1 MSGLTREND
10 RQSTDFRLRGYHPL
24 WRNFPGPSASP
35 WISYCRLELQLE
47 VTLPT
52 TPTAKRS
59 QAYRQSVW
67 AIFPVRS
74 PLLRKSSFLSLP
86 EDTEMFQFSSF
97 ASATYGFSRGC
108 RSELR
113 PVSGFGHLRINAWL
127 AAPRS
132 LAQPSH
138 VLRRLSTPKHPPD
151 TLNNLTTLVENL
163 CSRDILC
170 SYFVVTTFPEMSMSV
185 SRAAFPLRPQAGL
198 RAPSGGRRPRR
209 RGTATTPGTSASLQR
224 RIGPP
229 GPGEWWRRQES
240 NLRPPACKA
249 GALPTELRPR
259 PRRGGPMWTRTT
271 DLTLIRRT
279 L

>member
-1 MSGLTREND
+1 VSGLTREYA
-10 RQSTDFRLRGYHPL
+10 RQSMAFRLRGYHPL
-24 WRNFPGPSASP
+24 WRNFPGPSTRP
-35 WISYCRLELQLE
+35 WIGNCPLELQPKD
-47 VTLPT
+47 THPT
-52 TPTAKRS
+52 TPTAKRL

-108 RSELR
+108 RSILR

-151 TLNNLTTLVENL
+151 TLSNLTTLVENL
-163 CSRDILC
+163 CSRDIL
-170 SYFVVTTFPEMSMSV
+170 
-185 SRAAFPLRPQAGL
+185 
-198 RAPSGGRRPRR
+198 
-209 RGTATTPGTSASLQR
+209 
-224 RIGPP
+224 
-229 GPGEWWRRQES
+229 
-240 NLRPPACKA
+240 
-249 GALPTELRPR
+249 
-259 PRRGGPMWTRTT
+259 
-271 DLTLIRRT
+271 
-279 L
+279 